1 MNLFRHFEER
11 VAEAVAALAAEG
23 ALPAGLDTAR
33 VSVEPPREAA
43 HGDVTT
49 NAAMVLAK
57 PAGMKPRD
65 LAGLLAE
72 RLAAGDA
79 VAGAEI
85 AGPGFINLRLD
96 DAFWHARLAEILTTG
111 PSYGDSA
118 LGAGEAVNVEYVSA
132 NPTGPLHVGHGRG
145 AVVGDALA
153 SLLEK
158 AGYAVKREYY
168 INDAGAQVEA
178 LAWSNYF
185 RYLQELGAE
194 ISEETFEG
202 LLPADQRI
210 PGGEL
215 QYRGSYMTDS
225 GKALVAEFGDSLAN
239 RDSNGD
245 WSGRP
250 VDEWLPQARRSAVD
264 HMINLI
270 REDLSA
276 LGIEHDVFSSER
288 ALVESGGVDDA
299 LDFLEERDLVYT
311 GVLEPPKGKT
321 PDDWE
326 PRPQTLFRASQF
338 GDDVDRP
345 LKKSDGSWTYFA
357 TDIAYHLD
365 KFRRGFAT
373 QIDVW
378 GADHGGYVKRM
389 KAAVKAITEGEGNLD
404 VKLCQMVNLLDGGEP
419 VKMSKRA
426 GTFVTLREV
435 VDSVGRDV
443 FRFIM
448 LTRKNDAQLDFDF
461 ARVTEQ
467 SRENPVFYVQYAHAR
482 CASVLRHA
490 AAEMGAE
497 AIADAALAG
506 ADLGRLTD
514 PAELDLIKAMAG
526 WPRLVETAAEAHE
539 PHRVAF
545 YLQDLAALFHALWN
559 KGKDDARLRFI
570 HADDAPL
577 TLARLALVRGM
588 QVVIASGLAV
598 FGVEPV
604 EELR

>member
-1 MNLFRHFEER
+1 MNLFRHFEDR

-33 VSVEPPREAA
+33 VSVEPPREAT

-72 RLAAGDA
+72 RLAAGEA

-96 DAFWHARLAEILTTG
+96 DGFWHARLAEILMTG
-111 PSYGDSA
+111 PAYGDSA
-118 LGAGEAVNVEYVSA
+118 LGVGEAVNVEYVSA

-145 AVVGDALA
+145 AVVGDALS
-153 SLLEK
+153 SLLKK

-178 LAWSNYF
+178 LARSVHV
-185 RYLQELGAE
+185 RYREALGE
-194 ISEETFEG
+194 DVGDMPEG
-202 LLPADQRI
+202 LY
-210 PGGEL
+210 PGIYLVDVGQAIAE
-215 QYRGSYMTDS
+215 RDG
-225 GKALVAEFGDSLAN
+225 GKWREEPENV
-239 RDSNGD
+239 
-245 WSGRP
+245 
-250 VDEWLPQARRSAVD
+250 WLEPFRSFATEA
-264 HMINLI
+264 MMELI
-270 REDLSA
+270 RDDLA
-276 LGIEHDVFSSER
+276 AFGVEHGAFSSER
-288 ALVESGGVDDA
+288 ALVESGGVDAA
-299 LDFLEERDLVYT
+299 LAFLEDRDLVYT

-321 PDDWE
+321 PEDWE
-326 PRPQTLFRASQF
+326 PRPQTLFRATSF

-389 KAAVKAITEGEGNLD
+389 KAAVKAITEGEGDLD

-461 ARVTEQ
+461 AKVTEQ

-497 AIADAALAG
+497 AIADAALAS

-514 PAELDLIKAMAG
+514 SAELDLIKCMAG

-577 TLARLALVRGM
+577 TLARLALVRGL